1 MLEGKLGLVV
11 NEAPCH
17 HQVPGDP
24 FGTVG
29 LESFDLVLR
38 GPVEFLA
45 RNVVVDLR
53 GPFPVRA
60 VGAAEVAHIGYAGRA
75 FFLAVAAEGAGTG
88 VAAALAATGAAVKVA
103 GRAPFFLAVAAVETV
118 SAVAER
124 LAVFS
129 SAKPA
134 AVTFTVAARTIA
146 EGTVLP
152 VTVRLTVTVTVRLTV
167 TVTERLTLAV
177 AGRLT
182 LATTETAA
190 VAFAVAAWT
199 VTEGTVLP
207 VAIGL
212 TVTVSKGLTLASTKP
227 APVTFAITTWTITKR
242 TVVPI
247 AKRLTVTVTER
258 LTLATTK
265 PAAVT
270 LAITARAITK
280 GLFIAVAER
289 LALSPAGCA
298 LGGIVV
304 VPARP
309 GAESAG
315 FTAGVVVS
323 AEPAAVIPAA
333 IAAVVLSHVDS
344 SCCEPTTG
352 ATAAARIRVSFPT
365 QPEIKRFEVRTSSSI
380 LVELPHRAGQVDNQ
394 AAASWQSSHPP
405 DALSLDAAF
414 RVTLS
419 HLMWCLG

>member
-1 MLEGKLGLVV
+1 M
-11 NEAPCH
+11 
-17 HQVPGDP
+17 PGDP

-45 RNVVVDLR
+45 CNIVVDLR
-53 GPFPVRA
+53 RPFPVRA
-60 VGAAEVAHIGYAGRA
+60 VGAAEVAHIGYTGRA

-88 VAAALAATGAAVKVA
+88 VAAALAATGATVKVA
-103 GRAPFFLAVAAVETV
+103 GRAPFFLAVAAVGTV
-118 SAVAER
+118 CAVAER

-146 EGTVLP
+146 EGPVLP
-152 VTVRLTVTVTVRLTV
+152 VTVRLTVTVT
-167 TVTERLTLAV
+167 ERLAVAV
-177 AGRLT
+177 AGRLAV
-182 LATTETAA
+182 ATTETAA
-190 VAFAVAAWT
+190 VAFAIAPRT
-199 VTEGTVLP
+199 ITEGTVLP

-212 TVTVSKGLTLASTKP
+212 TVTVSKGLTLASAKP
-227 APVTFAITTWTITKR
+227 AAVTFAITTWTITKR

-247 AKRLTVTVTER
+247 AKRLTLTVTER
-258 LTLATTK
+258 LTLASAK

-270 LAITARAITK
+270 FTITARAITK
-280 GLFIAVAER
+280 RLFIAVAER

-304 VPARP
+304 VPAWP

-323 AEPAAVIPAA
+323 AEPAAIIPAA

-380 LVELPHRAGQVDNQ
+380 LVELPHRAGQVNHQ

-405 DALSLDAAF
+405 DALSLDAVF
-414 RVTLS
+414 GLTLS
-419 HLMWCLG
+419 HLMRCLG